1 MAISQRQL
9 FLDHLAQTTNYP
21 MGLEV
26 DKAEGLYI
34 YSTDGKRYMDLIS
47 GISVSNVGHR
57 HPKVV
62 EAIKDQVDRFMH
74 LMVYGEYIQAP
85 QVKLATAIA
94 SELGDKLEVVY
105 FVNSGSEANEGALK
119 LAKRYTGRPEVIY
132 MKDAYHGSTS
142 GALSVMGNE
151 TFKQAFAPLIPG
163 CRPVSF
169 NEFDDLEAI
178 GDRTA
183 AVIVEPIMSAS
194 GYTCPKPGYL
204 KALKEKCQ
212 AEGAL
217 LIFDEVQTGFGRTGK
232 IFAHHH
238 FDVEP
243 DIMTIAKGMGGGMP
257 IGAFVSSS
265 EIMSSLKEDPMLGHI
280 TTFGGHPVS
289 CASSLASLE
298 VIQSEGVMET
308 IEAKEKLFRKLL
320 SHPKILEIR
329 GKGLLLAVHLK
340 DFETVQKVAED
351 CLENGLIL
359 NWFLSCYNAL
369 RITPPLTI
377 TEEEIEEACQI
388 LLDAI
393 DKA

>member
-34 YSTDGKRYMDLIS
+34 YSTEGKRYMDLIS

-163 CRPVSF
+163 CRSVSF

-178 GDRTA
+178 GDKTA

-298 VIQSEGVMET
+298 VIQSEGLMET

-320 SHPKILEIR
+320 SHPKIQEIR